1 MAVTRRTITTTTD
14 SQRLRPRLCFV
25 VATFQGRSLQQHKA
39 STQPRLA
46 QCTATRK
53 TSTQADSNSLSA
65 TSLVK
70 SQKSPGKP
78 FPSHHHIAP
87 HPPPPPPTPRLP
99 FAVAAKLITKSRE
112 EKLCKSAWRT
122 PGLSGTENQ
131 TRQAAPEFSPLENGA
146 EQR

>member
-1 MAVTRRTITTTTD
+1 MVVVAVTTRTITTTTD
-14 SQRLRPRLCFV
+14 SQRLRPRLWFV
-25 VATFQGRSLQQHKA
+25 VATFQGRNLQQHKA

-46 QCTATRK
+46 QCAATRK

-78 FPSHHHIAP
+78 FPSHHHITPPSAP
-87 HPPPPPPTPRLP
+87 PP

-131 TRQAAPEFSPLENGA
+131 TRQPAPEFSPLENGA

>member
-1 MAVTRRTITTTTD
+1 MVVVAVTRRTITTTTD
-14 SQRLRPRLCFV
+14 SHRLRPRQCFV

-39 STQPRLA
+39 SAQPRLA

-78 FPSHHHIAP
+78 FPSHHHITPTP
-87 HPPPPPPTPRLP
+87 HPPP